1 MTEKEMKDN
10 FNEEEIKAIM
20 FGYRIQSYIEEIVSL
35 ENWGIDLENDPT
47 YKRQI
52 KDIDL
57 VYNTYQ
63 KALKLF
69 PQDERVEE
77 WEKMIERIEVIIY
90 KNKNK

>member
-1 MTEKEMKDN
+1 MKKKLKQQCLVIE
-10 FNEEEIKAIM
+10 FNP
-20 FGYRIQSYIEEIVSL
+20 SYIEEIVSL
-35 ENWGIDLENDPT
+35 ENWG
-47 YKRQI
+47 
-52 KDIDL
+52 IDL

-77 WEKMIERIEVIIY
+77 WGKMIERIEAIIY